1 MKGGKKKWK
10 TEDVAAD
17 AADSVEI
24 AAGLSSFLLSFA
36 VVAVMAS
43 VADAEDAAN
52 HRCITN

>member
-36 VVAVMAS
+36 VVAEMAS

-52 HRCITN
+52 HTCMTN